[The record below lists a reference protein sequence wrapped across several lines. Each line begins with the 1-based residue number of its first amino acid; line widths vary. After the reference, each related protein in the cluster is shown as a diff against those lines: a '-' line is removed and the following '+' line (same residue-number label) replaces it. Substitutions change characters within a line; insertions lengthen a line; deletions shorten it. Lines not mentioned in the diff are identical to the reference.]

1 LNLWRRANAPP
12 FSFGGKELHDLLGEE
27 AHVALEKRACFD
39 ARHAKHSSETMSG
52 TSPKRD
58 KPWLF
63 RTYAGHSTAKASN
76 ELYRKNL
83 AKGQTG
89 LSVAFDLPTQTGYD
103 PDHPLARGEVG
114 KVGVPISHLGD
125 MRSLFEGIPLDA
137 MNTSMTIN
145 ATAAWLL
152 ALYAALAEE
161 QGADKAKLT
170 GTVQNDILKE
180 YLSRGTYIF
189 PPAPSLRLIK
199 DVIVYTNREMP
210 KWNPTNVCSY
220 HLQEA
225 GATPAQELA
234 FALATAEAVLDEVR
248 GSGEVP
254 EEEFARVVGS
264 ISFFVNA
271 GVRFIT
277 EVAKMRAF
285 VDLWDEIAEKRYG
298 VKDPAL
304 RRFRYGVQVNSL
316 GLTEQQPENNV
327 YRILL
332 SMLAVTL
339 SKKARAR
346 AVQLPAWNEALG
358 LPRPWDQ
365 QWSLRLQQIVA
376 YETDLL
382 DYGDIFD
389 GSVEIDRKVEEL
401 KDQARAE
408 LAKLQAKGGAVAAI
422 DYMKEALI
430 ASNAARVE
438 AIEKGEQVLVGV
450 NAYTETEESPL
461 SASGIEGILTV
472 PESVEIGQIAALQA
486 WRQQRDEKAVR
497 QALVDLKAAAAEGR
511 NIMPPSI
518 AAAKAGV
525 TTGEWG
531 QVLREVFGEYRAP
544 TGIHAKHAIDEAR
557 LEEVRQLVK
566 QVSGKLGRT
575 LTFVVGKPGLDGHSN
590 GAEQIAV
597 RASDVG
603 MDVVYDGIRLTPA
616 DIVEQA
622 KQAQAH
628 VVGLSIL
635 SGSHVSLVREVVQ
648 RLREAGLGDVPV
660 VVGGI
665 IPAEDVNVL
674 KQCGASAV
682 YTPKDF
688 QLNDIMT
695 GIVGLVDAKAEALV
709 QVNVPV
715 PPLRQREKVR
725 L

>member
-1 LNLWRRANAPP
+1 
-12 FSFGGKELHDLLGEE
+12 
-27 AHVALEKRACFD
+27 
-39 ARHAKHSSETMSG
+39 MSG
-52 TSPKRD
+52 TTPKRD

-63 RTYAGHSTAKASN
+63 RTYAGHSTATASN
-76 ELYRKNL
+76 ELYRRNL

-103 PDHPLARGEVG
+103 SDHPLARGEVG

-248 GSGEVP
+248 GSGEISEKDFP
-254 EEEFARVVGS
+254 RVVGS

-401 KDQARAE
+401 KAQARGE
-408 LAKLQAKGGAVAAI
+408 LGKLRAKGGAVAAI

-461 SASGIEGILTV
+461 SASGIEGIQTV
-472 PESVEIGQIAALQA
+472 PASVEIGQIAALQA
-486 WRQQRDEKAVR
+486 WRQQRDDKAVR

-518 AAAKAGV
+518 AAAKVGV

-544 TGIHAKHAIDEAR
+544 TGIHAKHTIDEAR
-557 LEEVRQLVK
+557 LEEVRRLVK

-597 RASDVG
+597 RATDVG

-616 DIVEQA
+616 EIVEQA
-622 KQAQAH
+622 KQARAH
-628 VVGLSIL
+628 VLGLSIL

-648 RLREAGLGDVPV
+648 RLREAGLGEVPV

-665 IPAEDVNVL
+665 IPPDAVNIL
-674 KQCGASAV
+674 KQCGAAAV

-709 QVNVPV
+709 QVSAPV
-715 PPLRQREKVR
+715 PPLRAREKVP

>member
-1 LNLWRRANAPP
+1 
-12 FSFGGKELHDLLGEE
+12 
-27 AHVALEKRACFD
+27 
-39 ARHAKHSSETMSG
+39 MSG
-52 TSPKRD
+52 KSTRD
-58 KPWLF
+58 KPWMF

-76 ELYRKNL
+76 ELYRRNL

-103 PDHPLARGEVG
+103 PDHILARGEVG

-125 MRSLFEGIPLDA
+125 MRALFQGIPLA
-137 MNTSMTIN
+137 EMNTSMTIN

-152 ALYAALAEE
+152 ALYIALADE
-161 QGADKAKLT
+161 QGADRAALT

-180 YLSRGTYIF
+180 YLSRGTYVF

-199 DVIVYTNREMP
+199 DVIVYTSREMP

-225 GATPAQELA
+225 GATPTQELA
-234 FALATAEAVLDEVR
+234 FALATAEAVLDEVKN
-248 GSGEVP
+248 SGEVS
-254 EEEFARVVGS
+254 EEEFPHLLGR

-277 EVAKMRAF
+277 EVCKMRAF
-285 VDLWDEIAEKRYG
+285 VDLWDEIADRRYG
-298 VKDPAL
+298 VTDPAL

-376 YETDLL
+376 LETDLL

-389 GSVEIDRKVEEL
+389 GSEVIERKVEEL
-401 KDQARAE
+401 KAEARAE
-408 LAKLQAKGGAVAAI
+408 LVRIEALGGAVAAI
-422 DYMKEALI
+422 DYMKETLI
-430 ASNAARVE
+430 AANAARIE

-450 NAYTETEESPL
+450 NAYTETEPSPL
-461 SASGIEGILTV
+461 AASGEGILTV
-472 PESVEIGQIAALQA
+472 PETVEIEEIAALQA
-486 WRQQRDEKAVR
+486 WRQRRDDKAVR
-497 QALVDLKAAAAEGR
+497 QALIELKAASSEGH
-511 NIMPPSI
+511 NIMEPSI
-518 AAAKAGV
+518 TAAKAGA

-544 TGIHAKHAIDEAR
+544 TGIGAKHKTDATR
-557 LEEVRQLVK
+557 LEDVRRLVDEV
-566 QVSGKLGRT
+566 SEKLRRR

-597 RASDVG
+597 RATDCG
-603 MDVVYDGIRLTPA
+603 MEVVYDGIRLTPA
-616 DIVEQA
+616 QIVDQA
-622 KQAQAH
+622 RESKAH
-628 VVGLSIL
+628 VLGLSIL
-635 SGSHVSLVREVVQ
+635 SGSHVALVRDVAQ
-648 RLREAGLGDVPV
+648 RMREAGLGDVPI

-665 IPAEDVNVL
+665 IPADDVNVL

-688 QLNDIMT
+688 QLNDIMVD
-695 GIVGLVDAKAEALV
+695 IVKLVDRKAAELKEQELAEPR
-709 QVNVPV
+709 VPV
-715 PPLRQREKVR
+715 FARERVSS
-725 L
+725 